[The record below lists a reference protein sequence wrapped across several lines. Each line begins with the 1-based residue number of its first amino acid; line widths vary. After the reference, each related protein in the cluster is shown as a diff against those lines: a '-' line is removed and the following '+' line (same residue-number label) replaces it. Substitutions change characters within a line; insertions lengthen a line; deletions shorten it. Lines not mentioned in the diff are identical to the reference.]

1 MLRSLQRFGRPR
13 LLFRAMNIVS
23 PPAAPRHP
31 ITTIRHGESFTDD
44 YAWLREKSDPATV
57 AYLESE
63 NAYASAVLAPTQE
76 LQDRLYREM
85 LGRIKETD
93 LSVPVRREGY
103 WYYTRTEE
111 GKQYAIHCR
120 RADGAPESEEG
131 VLIDVNALAEGKPFM
146 SLGDFAVSDD
156 THLLAYS
163 TDDTGF
169 RQYTL
174 VIKDLRTGALLA
186 FRRERVTSVAW
197 TVDGRGLFYTVE
209 DDTTK
214 RSHQLWR
221 HTLDGA
227 ADRLVYD
234 EADEAFSVHVRRT
247 RSRGWLVLQCGSHT
261 TSECRVLPAA
271 SGDGEWRMLLPRV
284 TDIEYDIEHHPGV
297 GDAFIIRIN
306 DTGRNFRLVR
316 ARTADVRRETLTEM
330 VPHRDDV
337 MLEGVDCFAQHMVV
351 TEREGGIPQLA
362 VFGIDKAGSSR
373 ITFPE
378 PAYEAYLH
386 VNPEWAATT
395 IRIGYQSL
403 VTPAS
408 VYDYNLDTKERI
420 LLKQQE
426 VVGGYDA
433 SRFVSERIHATG
445 ADGTAVPV
453 SIVRH
458 RDVVTDGS
466 APCFLTGYG
475 SYGYPYPVTFSSNR
489 LSLLERGL
497 VVAIA
502 HVRGGGELGKPWHD
516 AGRMGNKMNTFN
528 DFIAVAETLVANG
541 VIAKD
546 RIAIEGGSAGGL
558 LMGAVT
564 NLRPDLFRAVLS
576 QVPFVD
582 VLNTMFDATLPLTVG
597 EYEEWGNP
605 EIEEQFRWMR
615 AYCPYT
621 NLAAAAYPAMLV
633 RTSLNDSQVMYWE
646 PAKYVAKLRLLK
658 RDTTPLLLLTNM
670 GAGHGGASGRYDRLR
685 EIAGDYAFILA
696 TLGVDASLTP

>member
-1 MLRSLQRFGRPR
+1 MPT
-13 LLFRAMNIVS
+13 
-23 PPAAPRHP
+23 PPSAPRRP
-31 ITTIRHGESFTDD
+31 ITTVRHGESFTDD
-44 YAWLREKSDPATV
+44 FGWLRDKENSDTI
-57 AYLESE
+57 AYLEAE
-63 NAYASAVLAPTQE
+63 NGYAAAVLAPTDE
-76 LQDRLYREM
+76 LQERLYREM

-93 LSVPVRREGY
+93 LSVPVRRDGY

-120 RADGAPESEEG
+120 RADGAPEDREE
-131 VLIDVNALAEGKPFM
+131 VLIDVNVLAQGKPFM

-156 THLLAYS
+156 ARLLAYS
-163 TDDTGF
+163 TDETGF

-174 VIKDLRTGALLA
+174 VIKELSTDELLD

-197 TVDGRGLFYTVE
+197 TVDGRDLFYTVE

-221 HTLDGA
+221 HTLGTSD
-227 ADRLVYD
+227 DRLVY
-234 EADEAFSVHVRRT
+234 EERDEAFSVHVRRT
-247 RSRGWLVLQCGSHT
+247 RSRGWFILQSSSHT
-261 TSECRVLPAA
+261 TSECRVLPAGA
-271 SGDGEWRMLLPRV
+271 GDGEWRLLLRRL
-284 TDIEYDIEHHPGV
+284 TDIEYDVEHHSGG
-297 GDAFIIRIN
+297 GDSFILRIN

-316 ARTADVRRETLTEM
+316 APSADVRPETLSEM
-330 VPHRDDV
+330 VAHRDHV
-337 MLEGVDCFAQHMVV
+337 MLEGVDAFARHLVV
-351 TEREGGIPQLA
+351 TEREGGVPQLA
-362 VFGIDKAGSSR
+362 VLPVDKTGSYR
-373 ITFPE
+373 VVFPE

-386 VNPEWAATT
+386 VNVEWDVTA

-408 VYDYNLDTKERI
+408 VYDYNLDTTERV

-426 VVGGYDA
+426 VMGGYDA
-433 SRFVSERIHATG
+433 SRFVSERLEALAGNGTAIPVSVVRRRDVV
-445 ADGTAVPV
+445 ADGT
-453 SIVRH
+453 
-458 RDVVTDGS
+458 

-475 SYGYPYPVTFSSNR
+475 AYGYPYPVTFSSNR
-489 LSLLERGL
+489 LSLLERGF

-516 AGRMGNKMNTFN
+516 AGRMASKMNSFT
-528 DFIAVAETLVANG
+528 DFVAAAEALVARRVVAPG
-541 VIAKD
+541 

-564 NLRPDLFRAVLS
+564 NLRPDLFRAVVS

-582 VLNTMFDATLPLTVG
+582 VLNTMSDASLPLTVG

-605 EIEEQFRWMR
+605 EIGEEFRWMR
-615 AYCPYT
+615 AYDPYT
-621 NLAAAAYPAMLV
+621 NLKAASYPAMLV

-646 PAKYVAKLRLLK
+646 PAKYVAKVRLLK
-658 RDTTPLLLLTNM
+658 QDANPLLFLTNM

-685 EIAGDYAFILA
+685 EIAGDYAFMLA
-696 TLGVDASLTP
+696 ALSVEGTLAVPPVAAR